1 MSIAAK
7 ILGMFDKIDDIIY
20 APIKLATDWASEPL
34 RRSEHQREIEK
45 LNVDAENERKAKE
58 NNLNLELKKQAI
70 ESDLQIKKETEIV
83 RIIAEIEEYKK
94 DSEFQRME
102 AVSEAM
108 MRLQRELTQLNVNA
122 INMIGN
128 IQLDLRKKAYD
139 LIDERTVKYNELQNS
154 AMQEAMQDLI
164 RIEKEFGD
172 NELSKKILIN
182 AVDRRLANII
192 DTAHNFLLELS
203 YDIKLLNQ
211 NIDLLTSSGQQFI
224 ERHLSQFHSLGFS
237 KEELNH
243 YALKVHR
250 FGTG

>member
-45 LNVDAENERKAKE
+45 LNVDAENKRKEKE
-58 NNLNLELKKQAI
+58 NDLNLELKRQAT
-70 ESDLQIKKETEIV
+70 EADLQIKKETEII
-83 RIIAEIEEYKK
+83 RIIAEIEECRK

-108 MRLQRELTQLNVNA
+108 MRLQRELTQLNVDA
-122 INMIGN
+122 ITMMGD
-128 IQLDLRKKAYD
+128 IQFDLRKRAYD
-139 LIDERTVKYNELQNS
+139 LVYERTIKYNELQNS

-182 AVDRRLANII
+182 IVDKRLTNII
-192 DTAHNFLLELS
+192 NTAQSFLLELAS
-203 YDIKLLNQ
+203 DIKLLNQ

-237 KEELNH
+237 KEEIKKLRSVDTEVNN
-243 YALKVHR
+243 
-250 FGTG
+250 